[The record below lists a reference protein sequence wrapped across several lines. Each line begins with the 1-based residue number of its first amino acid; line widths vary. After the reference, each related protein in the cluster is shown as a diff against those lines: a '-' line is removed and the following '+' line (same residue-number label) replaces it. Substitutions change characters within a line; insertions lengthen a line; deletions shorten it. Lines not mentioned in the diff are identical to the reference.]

1 MSAGIEAAES
11 VSVRE
16 PKRAERPLP
25 PQAFVLTGRLDRI
38 RRNGG
43 RFRLHLRDG
52 RSLPGRLDLEEVGVE
67 TLHRFRDRE
76 VSVTGMVHFQP
87 DGTPR
92 HIVARHL
99 TPDTEADDTFEPLPW
114 SVAPGAPVLSP
125 EFEKQAREFDRD
137 SIKGAWPGDET
148 IEELLD
154 QLDEIRG
161 R

>member
-1 MSAGIEAAES
+1 MAAANAGSARG
-11 VSVRE
+11 
-16 PKRAERPLP
+16 PKPPERPPP

-38 RRNGG
+38 RRDSG
-43 RFRLHLRDG
+43 RFRLRLRDG
-52 RSLPGRLDLEEVGVE
+52 RSLPGRLDLEEVGIE
-67 TLHRFRDRE
+67 TLLRFRDRE
-76 VSVTGMVHFQP
+76 VSVTGMVHFHA

-92 HIVARHL
+92 RIVARHL

-125 EFEKQAREFDRD
+125 EFEKQAREFDWD

>member
-1 MSAGIEAAES
+1 METL
-11 VSVRE
+11 R
-16 PKRAERPLP
+16 
-25 PQAFVLTGRLDRI
+25 
-38 RRNGG
+38 
-43 RFRLHLRDG
+43 RFRG
-52 RSLPGRLDLEEVGVE
+52 
-67 TLHRFRDRE
+67 RE
-76 VSVTGMVHFQP
+76 VSVTGMVHFHA

-92 HIVARHL
+92 RIVARHL
-99 TPDTEADDTFEPLPW
+99 TPDTEADDTFEPLPR

-125 EFEKQAREFDRD
+125 EFEKQAREFDWD